1 MVKTSE
7 RDPVCGMPV
16 AADHSL
22 AVQRGETR
30 VHFCSVYCRDEF
42 LARPERYRGAPAE
55 SEAPRDPAVRRIAYF
70 SMEVAVQGNMPTY
83 SGGLGVLAGDMLKSC
98 ADLAIPVVA
107 VSLLYRGG
115 YFDQTLDASGR
126 QHEAAVRWEVDGLLQ
141 PLAPTIAVEI
151 DRRTVR
157 VRAWQYTVGGLNGY
171 EVPLVLLGTDME
183 GNTLEDRSLVHRLY
197 DGDQAYRLA
206 QEMLLGIGGVKMLQ
220 ALGYT
225 GLRKYHMNEG
235 HASLL
240 ALALLDQGA
249 STNRQAPDFHAV
261 RERCIFTTHT
271 PVPAGHDQFDYELL
285 QRMLP
290 QDVPMS
296 LLRMLGGPERLNMTV
311 LGLNLSRYVNG
322 VARRHGEVT
331 REMFPDYPIHHITNG
346 VHSSTWTCDSFK
358 LLFDAWLPGWEGD
371 PSMLRHAMGIPAP
384 AIWES
389 HTEAK
394 ARLLSLVRERS
405 GAALDANTLT
415 IGFARRATAYK
426 RTDLVLSDISRL
438 RQLARRGG
446 PVQLLFAGKA
456 HPKDEDGKNLIQHV
470 VAVAGQ
476 LAGAVPIVYLE
487 NYDMDMAKLLV
498 AGTDLWLNT
507 PRRPLEASGTSG
519 MKAAHNG
526 VPSLSTLDG
535 WWLEGHVEG
544 VTGWSIGTLHEAPLS
559 TDATDQADADH
570 LYRKLEDDIVPMV
583 YGSRHRWT
591 EVMRHCIALNAGY
604 FNTHRMVQQY
614 ASSAYLP

>member
-16 AADHSL
+16 AAGRGL
-22 AVQRGETR
+22 AVERGER
-30 VHFCSVYCRDEF
+30 RLHFCSVYCRDEF
-42 LARPERYRGAPAE
+42 LAHPNRYLGATAE
-55 SEAPRDPAVRRIAYF
+55 SEALRDPAARRVAYF

-98 ADLAIPVVA
+98 ADLRIPVVA
-107 VSLLYRGG
+107 VSLLYRRG

-126 QHEAAVRWEVDGLLQ
+126 QHEAPVGWEVDRLLQ
-141 PLAPTIAVEI
+141 PLPATITVPI
-151 DRRTVR
+151 DRRTVHI
-157 VRAWQYTVGGLNGY
+157 RAWQYTVGGVDGY
-171 EVPLVLLGTDME
+171 GVPLVLLDTDME
-183 GNTLEDRSLVHRLY
+183 GNTPWDRSLVHHLY
-197 DGDQAYRLA
+197 GGDRAYRLA

-240 ALALLDQGA
+240 GLALLDQGA
-249 STNRQAPDFHAV
+249 STGPQAPDFHAV
-261 RERCIFTTHT
+261 RDRCIFTTHT
-271 PVPAGHDQFDYELL
+271 PVPVGHDQFDYELVE
-285 QRMLP
+285 RMLP
-290 QDVPMS
+290 QDVPLS

-322 VARRHGEVT
+322 VARRHGEVS

-358 LLFDAWLPGWEGD
+358 LLFDVWLPGWEGD
-371 PSMLRHAMGIPAP
+371 PSMLRHAMGIPAL
-384 AIWES
+384 AVWES
-389 HTEAK
+389 HVEAK
-394 ARLLSLVRERS
+394 ARLLSLVRERT
-405 GAALDANTLT
+405 GIALDAGALT

-426 RTDLVLSDISRL
+426 RTDLALSDISRL
-438 RQLARRGG
+438 RQIARQAG
-446 PVQLLFAGKA
+446 PVQLVFAGKA
-456 HPKDEDGKNLIQHV
+456 HPKDEDGKKLIQHV
-470 VAVAGQ
+470 VGLAGQ

-535 WWLEGHVEG
+535 WWPEGHVEG
-544 VTGWSIGTLHEAPLS
+544 VTGWSIGTPHEAPLS
-559 TDATDQADADH
+559 TDATDQSDADH
-570 LYRKLEDDIVPMV
+570 LYRKLEDDIVPMF
-583 YGSRHRWT
+583 YGSRDRWT
-591 EVMRHCIALNAGY
+591 DVMRQCIALNASY

-614 ASSAYLP
+614 ASGAYLR

>member
-1 MVKTSE
+1 MKSSE

-16 AADHSL
+16 TAGHSL
-22 AVQRGETR
+22 AVQRGEMR

-42 LARPERYRGAPAE
+42 LAHPQRYLGTPPESQAQH
-55 SEAPRDPAVRRIAYF
+55 DPAFRRIAYF

-98 ADLAIPVVA
+98 ADLRLPVVG
-107 VSLLYRGG
+107 VSLLYRKG
-115 YFDQTLDASGR
+115 YFDQTLDDSGR
-126 QHEAAVRWEVDGLLQ
+126 QQEMPVEWEVKSLLQ
-141 PLAPTIAVEI
+141 PLAPIVELQI
-151 DRRTVR
+151 DRRPVR
-157 VRAWQYTVGGLNGY
+157 VRAWHYTVVGFDGY
-171 EVPLVLLGTDME
+171 DVPLVLLDTDMD
-183 GNTLEDRSLVHRLY
+183 GNTPEDRSLVHHLY
-197 DGDQAYRLA
+197 GGDQAYRLA

-220 ALGYT
+220 ALGYG
-225 GLRKYHMNEG
+225 GLHKYHMNEG

-240 ALALLDQGA
+240 ALALLEQGA
-249 STNRQAPDFHAV
+249 PPDLQPPDFRAV
-261 RERCIFTTHT
+261 RDRCIFTTHT

-290 QDVPMS
+290 QDVPLS
-296 LLRMLGGPERLNMTV
+296 LLQMLGGPERLNMTM

-358 LLFDAWLPGWEGD
+358 LLFDAWLPGWESD
-371 PSMLRHAMGIPAP
+371 PSMLRHAVGIPAP
-384 AIWES
+384 AIWQS
-389 HTEAK
+389 HMEAK
-394 ARLLSLVRERS
+394 ARLLSLVRERT
-405 GAALDANTLT
+405 GTALAADALT

-426 RTDLVLSDISRL
+426 RADLVFSDVSRL
-438 RQLARRGG
+438 RQIARRAG
-446 PVQLLFAGKA
+446 PVQLVFAGKA
-456 HPKDEDGKNLIQHV
+456 HPKDEDGKRLIQHV
-470 VAVAGQ
+470 VAVARQ
-476 LAGAVPIVYLE
+476 LAGAVPIVYLA

-544 VTGWSIGTLHEAPLS
+544 VTGWSIGTPHD
-559 TDATDQADADH
+559 DAESAAAADRSDADH
-570 LYRKLEDDIVPMV
+570 LYRKLEGEIIPMF
-583 YGSRHRWT
+583 YGRRERWT
-591 EVMRHCIALNAGY
+591 DVMRHCIALNASY